1 MPEATVLI
9 PTFDHGPLIRHAL
22 ASAQGQTLRDIE
34 IFVVGDGAPA
44 VTREIVE
51 RAAAGDPRIRYFEN
65 PKGERHGERHRH
77 RALGEA
83 TGRIVC
89 YLSDDDLWF
98 PDHVA
103 TMAELLTEADF
114 AGGMQGRFHPDG
126 WIYGQ
131 ACNLALR
138 QYRSPKTK
146 LGIKLGLSSG
156 AHTLAFYRRLPEGW
170 RPAPPD
176 VFTDQYMWRQILRHA
191 GLPCRQQ
198 LPADRHRFQLHAP
211 HAHVARGTRAR
222 DRTLGSGDR
231 RSGAAATL
239 ARGDSC
245 RQPQGR
251 DWDANYY
258 AERRG
263 LRARRPLPS
272 RRQPHVAPFLPV
284 AARAGRHAGG
294 PVSGGGPERPA
305 TRPSMRQSRRES
317 C

>member
-22 ASAQGQTLRDIE
+22 ASAQAQTVRDLE

-44 VTREIVE
+44 ITREIVE
-51 RAAAGDPRIRYFEN
+51 RAAADDPRIRYFEN

-83 TGRIVC
+83 TGRVVC

-114 AGGMQGRFHPDG
+114 AGGMQGWFHPDG

-131 ACNLALR
+131 ACNLSLR
-138 QYRSPKTK
+138 QYRSPKTR

-176 VFTDQYMWRQILRHA
+176 VFTDQHMWRQILA
-191 GLPCRQQ
+191 TPGCRAVSSFRPTAIGFSSM
-198 LPADRHRFQLHAP
+198 LRAHISLEEREREIERWEAVIADPERLRSLREEILV
-211 HAHVARGTRAR
+211 AHFK
-222 DRTLGSGDR
+222 D
-231 RSGAAATL
+231 AT
-239 ARGDSC
+239 
-245 RQPQGR
+245 
-251 DWDANYY
+251 WDAHYY

-263 LRARRPLPS
+263 LRPIAAVL
-272 RRQPHVAPFLPV
+272 RRQPHLRRFFRWLRGRGGTP
-284 AARAGRHAGG
+284 AAR
-294 PVSGGGPERPA
+294 
-305 TRPSMRQSRRES
+305 
-317 C
+317 